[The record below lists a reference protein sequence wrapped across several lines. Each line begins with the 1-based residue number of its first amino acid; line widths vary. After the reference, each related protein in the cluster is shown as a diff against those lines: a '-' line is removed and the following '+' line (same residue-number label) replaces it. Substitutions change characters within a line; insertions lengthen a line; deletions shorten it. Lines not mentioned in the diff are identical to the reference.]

1 MAENK
6 TKRGS
11 LIVISGFSGVG
22 KGTVVK
28 RLVSDFGYNLSVS
41 ATTRSPR
48 DGEVNGR
55 EYYFMDR
62 SEFENLIDYGGFIE
76 WTQYVENYY
85 GTPKKYVEEGLEA
98 GRDILLEI
106 EVMGALNVKEQ
117 FPDALLIFISAPS
130 IAELKN
136 RLAGRGTESEETI
149 IKRLKKATEEA
160 EDMDKYDYVIVN
172 DDLEECIRTVD
183 SVIKSYGCRRD
194 NQLDYI
200 AGIKEELAEI
210 KKL

>member
-62 SEFENLIDYGGFIE
+62 SEFENLIDYGGLLKSM
-76 WTQYVENYY
+76 WRKALRQA
-85 GTPKKYVEEGLEA
+85 GT
-98 GRDILLEI
+98 
-106 EVMGALNVKEQ
+106 
-117 FPDALLIFISAPS
+117 
-130 IAELKN
+130 
-136 RLAGRGTESEETI
+136 
-149 IKRLKKATEEA
+149 
-160 EDMDKYDYVIVN
+160 
-172 DDLEECIRTVD
+172 
-183 SVIKSYGCRRD
+183 SYLR
-194 NQLDYI
+194 
-200 AGIKEELAEI
+200 
-210 KKL
+210 

>member
-48 DGEVNGR
+48 EGEVNGR

-98 GRDILLEI
+98 GRDIILEI

-160 EDMDKYDYVIVN
+160 EDMDKYDYVVVN
-172 DDLEECIRTVD
+172 DDLEECIKTVD
-183 SVIKSYGCRRD
+183 SVIKSYGCRRE

-210 KKL
+210 NKL